1 MSEFVSL
8 EGKETKIEQIH
19 LAARPTTLKGLTV
32 ALYHND
38 KIASFPV
45 MRTIRKCLEPLEVK
59 EVFEVHAH
67 TPWSRHPD
75 KAIEEAL
82 KADVVFAGTCD

>member
-1 MSEFVSL
+1 MYANL
-8 EGKETKIEQIH
+8 EGKETKAERIP
-19 LAARPTTLKGLTV
+19 LAPRPTTLKGKTV

-45 MRTIRKCLEPLEVK
+45 MRTIRKQLEPLGVK
-59 EVFEVHAH
+59 EIFEVHAK

-75 KAIEEAL
+75 RAIAEAL
-82 KADVVFAGTCD
+82 KADIVFAGTCD

>member
-1 MSEFVSL
+1 MYANL
-8 EGKETKIEQIH
+8 EGKETKAEPIR
-19 LAARPTTLKGLTV
+19 LAPRPTTLQGKTV

-45 MRTIRKCLEPLEVK
+45 MRTIRKQLETFGVK
-59 EVFEVHAH
+59 EIFEVHSK

-75 KAIEEAL
+75 HAIVEAL